1 MQSKFIQTSVAA
13 LLIGAVCLW
22 GPAAMAQGQRSGGG
36 STGGGM
42 GGGGGGTRTGGGGG
56 MGGGSSSSSSGT
68 TRSYNNNTMMGDAY
82 ISSDTESRRIIVI
95 TDAETE
101 KSISQVVSNLDR
113 PKPQVLINVV
123 FLQVEHDDGLDV
135 GFEGGYSRNL
145 GTSSSVLNLTNMFG
159 LASDGFTTPGAG
171 MYSIVG
177 NGFTATLRAIKNTSK
192 MEVLSRPSI
201 MVRNNQP
208 ATILVG
214 EQVPVIT
221 GTTITSGTSQTSYE
235 YKNTG
240 IELQV
245 TPFITPD
252 GLVEMIVAPSISA
265 VESSKTQAI
274 STNVSVPYIATR
286 SANTVVVTPDRQ
298 PIVIGGLIDK
308 DKETSDHKIPLLG
321 DIPYLGALFTRHVVT
336 DTKRELIIF
345 LTPHVVRY
353 SGEISGVVK
362 TEADRFE
369 MISKSSSE
377 KELDKFIDEIPINMQ
392 KKSSKK

>member
-1 MQSKFIQTSVAA
+1 
-13 LLIGAVCLW
+13 
-22 GPAAMAQGQRSGGG
+22 
-36 STGGGM
+36 
-42 GGGGGGTRTGGGGG
+42 
-56 MGGGSSSSSSGT
+56 
-68 TRSYNNNTMMGDAY
+68 
-82 ISSDTESRRIIVI
+82 
-95 TDAETE
+95 
-101 KSISQVVSNLDR
+101 
-113 PKPQVLINVV
+113 
-123 FLQVEHDDGLDV
+123 
-135 GFEGGYSRNL
+135 
-145 GTSSSVLNLTNMFG
+145 
-159 LASDGFTTPGAG
+159 
-171 MYSIVG
+171 
-177 NGFTATLRAIKNTSK
+177 
-192 MEVLSRPSI
+192 